1 MGRVAP
7 ADRVLADQLA
17 TPKQVASVGH
27 ENPHRWPVE
36 GKRRQNE
43 QPKRAPFR
51 EKERAKKDCNPNPA
65 KPNGEG
71 YGLAIRDIPPEG
83 HGGVNDR
90 ANNPSAWSGHKACVR
105 GVQPHPNAVRLST

>member
-1 MGRVAP
+1 MGGVAP

-43 QPKRAPFR
+43 QPKRAPSP
-51 EKERAKKDCNPNPA
+51 EKERTNEGCDPKPA
-65 KPNGEG
+65 KPNGKG
-71 YGLAIRDIPPEG
+71 
-83 HGGVNDR
+83 
-90 ANNPSAWSGHKACVR
+90 
-105 GVQPHPNAVRLST
+105 